1 MITNA
6 IISMTRTGMIVVI
19 IDRLLMRRYFWSPA

>member
-6 IISMTRTGMIVVI
+6 TISMTRMSMIVVI
-19 IDRLLMRRYFWSPA
+19 IDRILTRRYFWSPG

>member
-6 IISMTRTGMIVVI
+6 TISMTRAGMIVVI
-19 IDRLLMRRYFWSPA
+19 IDLILTRRYFWSPG